1 MAQTGTPPQ
10 IAATATTQAPL
21 PRSRPLLLG
30 VFGRDQHRAAL
41 VLKKDGRT
49 EAVGIGDMV
58 DGAQVVAID
67 QNRIAL
73 ARRGAAQWITLPN

>member
-1 MAQTGTPPQ
+1 MAQTGPPPQ

-21 PRSRPLLLG
+21 PGRFRETHLL
-30 VFGRDQHRAAL
+30 GRDQHRAAL

-58 DGAQVVAID
+58 DGAQVMAID